1 MKEEHHCQVK
11 LLQHH
16 LVYLRLILKRVY
28 SAFFFSAF
36 CITLNMVSIL
46 LSLFS
51 VWLQHHRRGD
61 QTYRG
66 QLGGGDP
73 DNIHQQ
79 EYHHPQSHPSPL
91 GCRAT
96 LRAHPVHDEHPLHRD
111 GERRNSETASLM
123 TTSQD
128 RQKTVSSEVDQL

>member
-1 MKEEHHCQVK
+1 
-11 LLQHH
+11 
-16 LVYLRLILKRVY
+16 
-28 SAFFFSAF
+28 
-36 CITLNMVSIL
+36 MVTVL

-51 VWLQHHRRGD
+51 VWLQHHRHGD

-111 GERRNSETASLM
+111 GEKRNSETASLM